1 VEIKK
6 TIKDIFGTN
15 IGMPVCILFNFENE
29 SIKPVVVNNKKLT
42 TPNTKD
48 IRILNVRLNAYSIM

>member
-1 VEIKK
+1 MEIKK

-15 IGMPVCILFNFENE
+15 IGMPVCILFDWENE

-48 IRILNVRLNAYSIM
+48 IRILNVRLNAYSIL